1 VAQTPLILSSAVDNC
16 TAPGD
21 LTFSFASG
29 QTSFDCSALPV
40 NGGDGTYTVTL
51 DVSDEA
57 GNSSQCTQTIT
68 IEDDEEPTVT
78 CKDVTIS
85 LDASGSYTIDE
96 ADVTSDF
103 SDNCEI
109 DLFTFTPQSTFTCAD
124 VSTTPYAITVGVVD
138 ESGNS
143 DTTPCISNVTVEDN
157 VAPTLVCEDIT
168 IQIGTTIEPD
178 DIYTTLSDACGL
190 RDESFAVLTSPI
202 VDEIEYDCTSIGTY
216 TVTVYVDDVNGN
228 TEDCTVTVT
237 VEDNTSPSVTCSS
250 LTVELDATTGMVM
263 IFPSDI
269 ATWSDDCGSNLS
281 ISLSQNIFTCA
292 DFDGTDDEVDI
303 DIMVTATDDG
313 GTSVTETCEITV
325 EDNTPVT
332 ISGCPTTSAAN
343 PIEVAIDPVTLE
355 VQFDASA
362 IATELGITINE
373 TCSFSTWAFSNPFTR
388 SINDP
393 CTNFLSNPVIPSSFG
408 DGLSTDTYDCD
419 DEGEIFVGTILPFK
433 YGSYET
439 GVISSQSC
447 PGPDPFVSENRCRF
461 YVKVVSDVAPT
472 ANCQDV
478 TVSLDATGN
487 VFVPGA
493 NVDNSSTDD
502 CGGIF
507 SVLTPSMFDC
517 SAVGTPQLVTLAVT
531 DMSGNSSTCTAM
543 VTVEDN
549 EAPLASCQDLTISLD
564 ADGNATAPVATD
576 FEDGS
581 TDNCSIVM
589 TSISPLTD
597 FDCDDVTG
605 SPMNVTYTVTD
616 ASGLTATDVC
626 TVTVVDD
633 MGPVL
638 TCDKA
643 VVSLQDY
650 PELPSPNTG
659 AYPLPVS
666 DIFDFSDNCN
676 VTDSLGA
683 FVINCSNMNGDGSA
697 GLGETSFNLNLLV
710 DVNGNLQDNPTTCII
725 KILGTVPVA
734 ECKDI
739 TVDLDING
747 AASIVGT
754 DVDDGSTDE
763 CDNASNFVDG
773 LLDYSIDVSSFTCD
787 DVTMVT
793 GLTVPVTLTVT
804 DDDGMTATC
813 VSNVTV
819 RDLIAPMPVCA
830 PNIEVQLSST
840 DGTYMLMASD
850 LDDPTA
856 TVENCDYTASIPAT
870 VLDCHSGPTV
880 NVDLTATDPS
890 GNDNTVSCVVNI
902 LNPAPVAVCVAPYEV
917 ELDSDGEATITAADI
932 DDGSYDFCED
942 ATSATSTLLYTITVD
957 DSDDDDADITCDSG
971 STADV
976 TLTVTD
982 ASGFSD
988 DCSVTVTIK
997 DAPPVAM
1004 CNDITVELD
1013 MSGNYTLAQSE
1024 VDALGAGSFDACG
1037 ETAFTYSLSQT
1048 SFDCTEIGTDHYNLT
1063 VTDASGNSDNC
1074 VVSVTVEDN
1083 LAPDMNCVPAFTAV
1097 LDAAGNYT
1105 GLTAGDLDAGSMD
1118 NCDGTAFTIELA
1130 PGTPTSFDCTNVGLS
1145 YSVQLNGTDSEGNF
1159 GICNSIVTI
1168 EKDQNFPCTCIQDFE
1183 VFNDI
1188 PLADGYRY
1196 ANINVSSA
1204 GQVPA
1209 NGDVHYK
1216 AGESVDL
1223 LPGFEVILGGEFL
1236 GDIGPCDPE

>member
-1 VAQTPLILSSAVDNC
+1 
-16 TAPGD
+16 
-21 LTFSFASG
+21 
-29 QTSFDCSALPV
+29 
-40 NGGDGTYTVTL
+40 
-51 DVSDEA
+51 
-57 GNSSQCTQTIT
+57 
-68 IEDDEEPTVT
+68 
-78 CKDVTIS
+78 
-85 LDASGSYTIDE
+85 
-96 ADVTSDF
+96 
-103 SDNCEI
+103 
-109 DLFTFTPQSTFTCAD
+109 
-124 VSTTPYAITVGVVD
+124 
-138 ESGNS
+138 
-143 DTTPCISNVTVEDN
+143 VTVEDN

-178 DIYTTLSDACGL
+178 DIYTTLSDACGV

-202 VDEIEYDCTSIGTY
+202 VDQIEYDCTSIGTY
-216 TVTVYVDDVNGN
+216 TVTVYVDDVNDN

-250 LTVELDATTGMVM
+250 LTVELDATTGMAM

-313 GTSVTETCEITV
+313 GTSVTETCVITV

-332 ISGCPTTSAAN
+332 ISGCPATSAAN

-393 CTNFLSNPVIPSSFG
+393 CTNFLSNPTIPSSFG

-439 GVISSQSC
+439 GVFSSQSC

-461 YVKVVSDVAPT
+461 YVKVVSDVAPM
-472 ANCQDV
+472 AICQDV

-659 AYPLPVS
+659 SYLFPVS

-697 GLGETSFNLNLLV
+697 GLGETSFNLNGLV

-739 TVDLDING
+739 TVDLDISG
-747 AASIVGT
+747 AASIVGM

-773 LLDYSIDVSSFTCD
+773 LLDYSIDVSSFTCA

-830 PNIEVQLSST
+830 TNIEVQLSST
-840 DGTYMLMASD
+840 DGTYTLETIQDAMSFD
-850 LDDPTA
+850 GG
-856 TVENCDYTASIPAT
+856 TVENCLYE
-870 VLDCHSGPTV
+870 LYV
-880 NVDLTATDPS
+880 N
-890 GNDNTVSCVVNI
+890 G
-902 LNPAPVAVCVAPYEV
+902 
-917 ELDSDGEATITAADI
+917 
-932 DDGSYDFCED
+932 
-942 ATSATSTLLYTITVD
+942 
-957 DSDDDDADITCDSG
+957 
-971 STADV
+971 
-976 TLTVTD
+976 
-982 ASGFSD
+982 
-988 DCSVTVTIK
+988 
-997 DAPPVAM
+997 
-1004 CNDITVELD
+1004 
-1013 MSGNYTLAQSE
+1013 
-1024 VDALGAGSFDACG
+1024 
-1037 ETAFTYSLSQT
+1037 
-1048 SFDCTEIGTDHYNLT
+1048 
-1063 VTDASGNSDNC
+1063 
-1074 VVSVTVEDN
+1074 
-1083 LAPDMNCVPAFTAV
+1083 
-1097 LDAAGNYT
+1097 
-1105 GLTAGDLDAGSMD
+1105 
-1118 NCDGTAFTIELA
+1118 
-1130 PGTPTSFDCTNVGLS
+1130 
-1145 YSVQLNGTDSEGNF
+1145 
-1159 GICNSIVTI
+1159 
-1168 EKDQNFPCTCIQDFE
+1168 
-1183 VFNDI
+1183 
-1188 PLADGYRY
+1188 
-1196 ANINVSSA
+1196 
-1204 GQVPA
+1204 
-1209 NGDVHYK
+1209 
-1216 AGESVDL
+1216 
-1223 LPGFEVILGGEFL
+1223 
-1236 GDIGPCDPE
+1236 